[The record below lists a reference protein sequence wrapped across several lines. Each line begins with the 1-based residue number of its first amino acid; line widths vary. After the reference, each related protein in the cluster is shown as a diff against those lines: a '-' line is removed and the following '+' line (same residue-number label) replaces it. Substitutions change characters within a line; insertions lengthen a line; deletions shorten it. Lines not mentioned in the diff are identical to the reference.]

1 MFFDVKDVNGQTWTI
16 NADDVACLQP
26 VARIYGY
33 SFADGAFLVLRNGMS
48 IALYE
53 GAAARAREQLSLSSS
68 MKAHGS

>member
-1 MFFDVKDVNGQTWTI
+1 MFFDVKDVNGQTWTLD
-16 NADDVACLQP
+16 ADDVVFLQP
-26 VARIYGY
+26 ATRVDGY
-33 SFADGAFLVLRNGMS
+33 SSANGAFLVLRNGMS